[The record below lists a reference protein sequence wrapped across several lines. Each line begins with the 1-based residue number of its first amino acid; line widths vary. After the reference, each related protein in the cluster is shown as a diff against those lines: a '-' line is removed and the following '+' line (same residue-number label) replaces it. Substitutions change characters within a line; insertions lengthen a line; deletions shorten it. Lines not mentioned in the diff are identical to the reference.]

1 MVDFDYVIVGA
12 GAAGC
17 VLASRLSEDPG
28 NRVLVLE
35 YGGHDTNPMLY
46 VPEGSISRCGAAAI
60 ATITRPRRSG
70 APARSRRHCPAR
82 QPATPQPPR
91 WRSPG
96 SPPTSSAKTHK

>member
-1 MVDFDYVIVGA
+1 MVDFNYVIVGA
-12 GAAGC
+12 GTADC

-60 ATITRPRRSG
+60 ATVTRPGRSVP
-70 APARSRRHCPAR
+70 AARSRRRCPSR
-82 QPATPQPPR
+82 SPATPRPPR

-96 SPPTSSAKTHK
+96 SPPTSSAKAHE